1 MAKKGQKFKT
11 YSFELKKQAVEMRL
25 QGKTKKQVAELL
37 GIEDVGRLKVW
48 MKKYREEGEYGL
60 LEHRGRR
67 KEYVDQERYV
77 RRLEMENDVLK
88 KWLEILKREVYR

>member
-11 YSFELKKQAVEMRL
+11 YSFELKKQVAEMRL

-37 GIEDVGRLKVW
+37 GIEDIGRLKVW
-48 MKKYREEGEYGL
+48 MRKYREQGEFSL

-67 KEYVDQERYV
+67 RDYVDQERYV
-77 RRLEMENDVLK
+77 RRLEMENAVLK
-88 KWLEILKREVYR
+88 KWLEILNQEV

>member
-1 MAKKGQKFKT
+1 MAKKEQKFKI

-37 GIEDVGRLKVW
+37 RIEDIGRLKVW
-48 MKKYREEGEYGL
+48 MRTYREQGEFSL

-67 KEYVDQERYV
+67 RDYVDQERYA
-77 RRLEMENDVLK
+77 RRLEMENAVLK
-88 KWLEILKREVYR
+88 KWLEILNQEV